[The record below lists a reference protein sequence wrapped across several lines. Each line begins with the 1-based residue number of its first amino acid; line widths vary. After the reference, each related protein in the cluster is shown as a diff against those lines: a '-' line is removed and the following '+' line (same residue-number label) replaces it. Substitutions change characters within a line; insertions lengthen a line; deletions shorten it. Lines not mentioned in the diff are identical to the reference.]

1 MVRIVYC
8 FVRTK
13 KVLCTF
19 SWRMEFMKRYGI
31 LLPIAVALLFA
42 ASCSLD
48 QLGDSLTAMGTN
60 ILGPAPVDATGVTNI
75 ADNTTTTNLKDG
87 PIQVKED
94 SSILIHTGNKD
105 VRIEGL
111 NLNLTQDDSI
121 LSNLS
126 ANEIASIGMTLEVQG
141 DSSALFDAMN
151 VPVENEDMLKGLR
164 GTATI
169 FSDIINSISSSLN
182 DLPVDIKGIESG
194 IKAISS
200 SAYSPTKGDLLL
212 LQITQSLVFD
222 VLDVVTDANG
232 ELLTD
237 FNIEM
242 LEGESVQSV
251 ISSAG
256 VLIGFA
262 QVLQNGNETA
272 GNQSLITT
280 VNDLLDQL
288 QDYIDNLGN
297 AGGEAV

>member
-1 MVRIVYC
+1 
-8 FVRTK
+8 
-13 KVLCTF
+13 
-19 SWRMEFMKRYGI
+19 MKRYGI
-31 LLPIAVALLFA
+31 LLPIAAMLLFA

-48 QLGDSLTAMGTN
+48 QLGDSLSAMGTN
-60 ILGPAPVDATGVTNI
+60 ILGPAPVDATSVTKI
-75 ADNTTTTNLKDG
+75 ADNATATDLTGGGPVKTNDDG
-87 PIQVKED
+87 SV
-94 SSILIHTGNKD
+94 LIDTGNKE
-105 VRIEGL
+105 VRIEGISL
-111 NLNLTQDDSI
+111 AQVDSI
-121 LSNLS
+121 LSDLS

-141 DSSALFDAMN
+141 DSSALFDAMKA
-151 VPVENEDMLKGLR
+151 PVSDEAVLDGLH
-164 GTATI
+164 GTASI
-169 FSDIINSISSSLN
+169 FSGIIDSISSQLGN
-182 DLPVDIKGIESG
+182 LPSEVGDPIRE
-194 IKAISS
+194 ISS
-200 SAYSPTKGDLLL
+200 GLKALSSGQATKGDLLL

>member
-1 MVRIVYC
+1 
-8 FVRTK
+8 
-13 KVLCTF
+13 
-19 SWRMEFMKRYGI
+19 MKRYGI

-75 ADNTTTTNLKDG
+75 ADNTTTADLSSGSG
-87 PIQVKED
+87 PIKTND
-94 SSILIHTGNKD
+94 DGSISIHTGNKD
-105 VRIEGL
+105 VRIEGI
-111 NLNLTQDDSI
+111 NLTEVDSI

-141 DSSALFDAMN
+141 DSSALFDAMT

>member
-1 MVRIVYC
+1 
-8 FVRTK
+8 
-13 KVLCTF
+13 
-19 SWRMEFMKRYGI
+19 MKRYGI

-75 ADNTTTTNLKDG
+75 ADNTTTADLSSGSG
-87 PIQVKED
+87 PIKTND
-94 SSILIHTGNKD
+94 DGSISIHTGNKD
-105 VRIEGL
+105 VRIEGI
-111 NLNLTQDDSI
+111 NLTEVDSI

-141 DSSALFDAMN
+141 DSTALFDAMKAL
-151 VPVENEDMLKGLR
+151 VSDETVLDGLH
-164 GTATI
+164 GTASI
-169 FSDIINSISSSLN
+169 FSGIIDSISSQLGN
-182 DLPVDIKGIESG
+182 LPSEVGEPIK
-194 IKAISS
+194 KISS
-200 SAYSPTKGDLLL
+200 GLKALSSGQATKGDLLL

>member
-1 MVRIVYC
+1 
-8 FVRTK
+8 
-13 KVLCTF
+13 
-19 SWRMEFMKRYGI
+19 MKRYGI

-75 ADNTTTTNLKDG
+75 ADNTTTADLSSGSG
-87 PIQVKED
+87 PIKTND
-94 SSILIHTGNKD
+94 DGSISIHTGNKD
-105 VRIEGL
+105 VRIEGI
-111 NLNLTQDDSI
+111 NLTEVDSI

-164 GTATI
+164 GTAII